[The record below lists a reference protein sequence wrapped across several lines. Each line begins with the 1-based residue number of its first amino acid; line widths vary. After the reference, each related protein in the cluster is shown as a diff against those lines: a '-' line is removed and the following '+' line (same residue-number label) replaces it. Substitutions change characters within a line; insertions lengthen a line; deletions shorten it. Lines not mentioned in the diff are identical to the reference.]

1 VLEREADV
9 VCLQEVTATTLPR
22 WREALA
28 PMAVQ
33 CLLPDTRRL
42 AVLLAARDVQPAEP
56 PVVERPESVQAGTVG
71 GVLVV
76 GAHVPNAANGWVKA
90 ETLAAL
96 GAHLAAQPGPRVL
109 CGDLNTPRKEHADGT
124 VWTFARDGRG
134 RMRPE
139 RGAAWDEGERAPW
152 LVLDDAYRRLHAPG
166 DGEVSWTWRRWKGGY
181 RLDHVLVS
189 SDVAVERCEYHHTW
203 RDSGLSDHSAME
215 ADLRP

>member
-1 VLEREADV
+1 M
-9 VCLQEVTATTLPR
+9 VCLQEVTRTTLPR

-28 PMAVQ
+28 GYQV
-33 CLLPDTRRL
+33 CCRLPGERRL
-42 AVLLAARDVQPAEP
+42 AVLLAARDLGPVPAPE
-56 PVVERPESVQAGTVG
+56 VERPETVQAAVVG

-90 ETLAAL
+90 DTLRAL
-96 GAHLAAQPGPRVL
+96 GEHLAAASGPRVL

-134 RMRPE
+134 RLRPE
-139 RGAAWDEGERAPW
+139 RGERWDAAERAPW
-152 LVLDDAYRRLHAPG
+152 DALDDAYRRLHPPG

-189 SDVAVERCEYHHTW
+189 PDVDVRACAYHHEW
-203 RDSGLSDHSAME
+203 RDAGLSDHSAME
-215 ADLRP
+215 CELSA